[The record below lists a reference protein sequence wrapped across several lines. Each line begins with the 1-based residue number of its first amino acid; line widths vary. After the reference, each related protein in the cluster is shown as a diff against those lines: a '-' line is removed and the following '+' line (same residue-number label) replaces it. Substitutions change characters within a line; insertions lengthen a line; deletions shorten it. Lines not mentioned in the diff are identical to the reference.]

1 MKNLTD
7 DTLDGTSPAL
17 GKEKEFDYMLS
28 ELDYERHS
36 IYERG
41 RRIEQALTFYL
52 TVLTAVVGGTV
63 ALALTI
69 INTNSI
75 TFTLVLAF
83 STLIATVVGHLVFLA
98 ILGLI
103 AEIVQGYSHYYAR
116 RLYFLDFFPQIRR
129 YVVHPTDVDIRE
141 IWIDQYNP
149 KTQWALRLF
158 ASFNCSLLSIFVF
171 ISSSQLITVAQDK
184 GFITKFD
191 VSIPV
196 IVLAL
201 VVLGG
206 MLVYEIS
213 LISRYVNEAKKLC
226 FKVAKSLPG
235 EGKITEVKPNPN
247 SQ

>member
-1 MKNLTD
+1 
-7 DTLDGTSPAL
+7 
-17 GKEKEFDYMLS
+17 
-28 ELDYERHS
+28 
-36 IYERG
+36 
-41 RRIEQALTFYL
+41 
-52 TVLTAVVGGTV
+52 
-63 ALALTI
+63 
-69 INTNSI
+69 
-75 TFTLVLAF
+75 
-83 STLIATVVGHLVFLA
+83 
-98 ILGLI
+98 
-103 AEIVQGYSHYYAR
+103 
-116 RLYFLDFFPQIRR
+116 
-129 YVVHPTDVDIRE
+129 
-141 IWIDQYNP
+141 
-149 KTQWALRLF
+149 
-158 ASFNCSLLSIFVF
+158 LSIFVF

-206 MLVYEIS
+206 MLVYEIL